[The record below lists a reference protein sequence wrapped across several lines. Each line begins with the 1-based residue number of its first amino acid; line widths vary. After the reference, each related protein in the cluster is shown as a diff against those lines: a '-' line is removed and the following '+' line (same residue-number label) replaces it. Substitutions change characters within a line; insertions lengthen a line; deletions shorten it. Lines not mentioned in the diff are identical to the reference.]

1 MEGSKRICEGSRD
14 VSIPPTPFLSSQ
26 KIKEITEYFQNNGYD
41 RSWKTEIYTK
51 HLGSRTP
58 GFIQL
63 QLRFVVFGQANKR
76 NIICEMKF
84 FRVLGGLRDHIHVQ
98 KDISSLEDVK
108 RLENSWNDMEDIA
121 RRFNLSV

>member
-14 VSIPPTPFLSSQ
+14 VNIPPTPFLSSR

-41 RSWKTEIYTK
+41 KSWKTEIYTK
-51 HLGSRTP
+51 HLGGRTP

>member
-1 MEGSKRICEGSRD
+1 MEGSKRICEGSRA
-14 VSIPPTPFLSSQ
+14 VNIPPTPFLPSQ

-51 HLGSRTP
+51 HLGSRAP
-58 GFIQL
+58 GFVQL

>member
-14 VSIPPTPFLSSQ
+14 VNIPPTPFLSSR

-51 HLGSRTP
+51 HLGSRAP
-58 GFIQL
+58 GFVQL

-108 RLENSWNDMEDIA
+108 RLENSWNDMENIA

>member
-1 MEGSKRICEGSRD
+1 MESSKRICEGSRD
-14 VSIPPTPFLSSQ
+14 VNIPPTPFLSSQ

-58 GFIQL
+58 GCVQL

-108 RLENSWNDMEDIA
+108 RLENSWSDMEDIA

>member
-14 VSIPPTPFLSSQ
+14 VNIPPTPFLSSR

-76 NIICEMKF
+76 NIIRETKS
-84 FRVLGGLRDHIHVQ
+84 FRALGGLRDPIHVQ